1 MKAIQQ
7 LKHPILVY
15 PKQPTKAQY
24 TDASGDFDDDVFEMA
39 KFAWKE
45 DYNGMK
51 HRIDKFNDNESN
63 AWALIY
69 DQCSP
74 ELKNKLEGTSGYDN
88 AKWSNNIIKMIT
100 IIRGYCCQF
109 NTLNDEYMLIVK
121 SLKML
126 EAVKASSSV
135 ISNV

>member
-1 MKAIQQ
+1 MKVIQQ

-15 PKQPTKAQY
+15 PKQSTKAQY
-24 TDASGDFDDDVFEMA
+24 TDACGDFDDNAFEMA
-39 KFAWKE
+39 KFAWKK

-88 AKWSNNIIKMIT
+88 AKSSNNIIKLIT

-126 EAVKASSSV
+126 EAVKASYSV

>member
-1 MKAIQQ
+1 MKVIQQ

-15 PKQPTKAQY
+15 PKQSTKAQY
-24 TDASGDFDDDVFEMA
+24 TDACGDFDDNAFKMA
-39 KFAWKE
+39 KFAWKK

-88 AKWSNNIIKMIT
+88 AKSSNNIIKLIT

-126 EAVKASSSV
+126 EAVKASYSV

>member
-1 MKAIQQ
+1 MIQQ

-15 PKQPTKAQY
+15 PKQSTKAQY
-24 TDASGDFDDDVFEMA
+24 TDACGDFDDNAFKMA
-39 KFAWKE
+39 KFAWKK

-88 AKWSNNIIKMIT
+88 AKSSKNIIKLIT

-126 EAVKASSSV
+126 EAVKASYSV

>member
-1 MKAIQQ
+1 MIQQ

-15 PKQPTKAQY
+15 PKQSTKAQY
-24 TDASGDFDDDVFEMA
+24 TDACGDFDDNAFKMA
-39 KFAWKE
+39 KFAWKK

-88 AKWSNNIIKMIT
+88 AKSSNNIIKLIT

-126 EAVKASSSV
+126 EAVKASYSV